1 MMATRSLD
9 DARRRLLARRNA
21 LLSRYRDLV
30 DRADGA
36 TATREPDV
44 LDHAENEWD
53 ARVLSTMSDAD
64 ANALADVVAA
74 LVRID
79 CDAYGICTHCGEAID
94 ARRLRALPAAALCVD
109 CAGDAEKSVP
119 RWTFAA
125 GA

>member
-1 MMATRSLD
+1 MATRKFD
-9 DARRRLLARRNA
+9 DALRRLHARRYE

-30 DRADGA
+30 ERADSA

-53 ARVLSTMSDAD
+53 ARVLSMMSDAD

-74 LVRID
+74 LLRIELGS
-79 CDAYGICTHCGEAID
+79 YGICTHCGERIS
-94 ARRLRALPAAALCVD
+94 ARRLRTLPEAALCVG
-109 CAGDAEKSVP
+109 CAGDAEQTVP
-119 RWTFAA
+119 RWTFAT